1 MPRFNRFRPISIG
14 STFFTVIAVVAWGLV
29 AAGVRNPVI
38 LDVAGTSAAIAAAC
52 WLASL
57 LIRRDDDRHRRDD
70 DRYRQVA
77 GEYRRREA
85 ALIRTAGWLAER
97 PTEPMTRLLP

>member
-57 LIRRDDDRHRRDD
+57 LIRRDDDR
-70 DRYRQVA
+70 YRQVA